1 MDSNKKMTYDLI
13 IIGSGPAGLTA
24 SIYASRY
31 NLNNLVFGKKIGGT
45 IGLAYK
51 VENYPGFRSI
61 PGLDLMAKIEE
72 HSKDLGGQI
81 VYDPVQ
87 KITKRGEPASPMSNR
102 GEQDFIVYTLSG
114 QTYQAKTIIVATGTE
129 RRTLGING
137 ENEYLGK
144 GVSYCTTCD
153 APFYKD
159 KIVALVGGSDGAIS
173 GAVHA
178 AEYAKKVYVIY
189 RKNQLRA
196 EPAWINEWKNIEV
209 SGKGEAIYNTNI
221 IEIKGD
227 GQKITQVVLDTDY
240 KNQKELVVD
249 GVFIE
254 IGGVPGTSL
263 AQEMGIE
270 MNDEHFIKVD
280 KWMDTNI
287 PGVFAAGDCT
297 DFIYGFAQMITAC
310 GMGAL
315 AARSAYVYLR
325 KEMAPQQRGI

>member
-1 MDSNKKMTYDLI
+1 MVYDLI

-31 NLNNLVFGKKIGGT
+31 NLTNLVLGKKIGGT
-45 IGLAYK
+45 IGLAHK

-61 PGLDLMAKIEE
+61 PGLDLMTKIEE
-72 HSKDLGGQI
+72 HAKGLGTSV

-87 KITKRGEPASPMSNR
+87 KITKNN
-102 GEQDFIVYTLSG
+102 EQDFVVYTLSG
-114 QTYQAKTIIVATGTE
+114 QTYQAKSLIISSGTE

-137 ENEYLGK
+137 EDEYLGK

-159 KIVALVGGSDGAIS
+159 KIVVLVGGSDGAVS

-178 AEYAKKVYVIY
+178 SEYAKKVYIIY
-189 RKNQLRA
+189 RKDQLRA
-196 EPAWINEWKNIEV
+196 EPAWINEWKNIEK
-209 SGKGEAIYNTNI
+209 SGKGETIYDTNVV
-221 IEIKGD
+221 EIKGD
-227 GQKITQVVLDTDY
+227 GQKVTQIILDKPY
-240 KNQKELVVD
+240 KNQKELIVD

-254 IGGVPGTSL
+254 IGGVPGTNL

-270 MNDEHFIKVD
+270 MNEQGFIKVD
-280 KWMDTNI
+280 KWMNTNI
-287 PGVFAAGDCT
+287 SGIFAAGDCT

-315 AARSAYVYLR
+315 ASRSAYVYLR

>member
-1 MDSNKKMTYDLI
+1 MIYDLI
-13 IIGSGPAGLTA
+13 IVGSGPAGLTA

-31 NLNNLVFGKKIGGT
+31 NLTNLIFGKKIGGT
-45 IGLAYK
+45 IGLAHK

-61 PGLDLMAKIEE
+61 PGLDLMTKIEE
-72 HSKDLGGQI
+72 HTKDLGGEI
-81 VYDPVQ
+81 VYDPAQ
-87 KITKRGEPASPMSNR
+87 KIIKNGD
-102 GEQDFIVYTLSG
+102 QDFTVFTLSG
-114 QTYQAKTIIVATGTE
+114 KTYQAKTVIISSGTE

-159 KIVALVGGSDGAIS
+159 KTVALVGGSDGAVS

-178 AEYAKKVYVIY
+178 SEYAKKVYIIY
-189 RKNQLRA
+189 RKDQLRA
-196 EPAWINEWKNIEV
+196 EPAWINEWKKIEQT
-209 SGKGEAIYNTNI
+209 GKGEAVYNANI
-221 IEIKGD
+221 VEIKGD
-227 GQKITQVVLDTDY
+227 NQRVNKIVLDIIHND
-240 KNQKELVVD
+240 QKELEVD

-254 IGGVPGTSL
+254 IGGVPGTNL
-263 AQEMGIE
+263 AREVGVE
-270 MNDEHFIKVD
+270 MNEEGFIKVD
-280 KWMDTNI
+280 KWMVTNI

-325 KEMAPQQRGI
+325 KETAPQQRGI